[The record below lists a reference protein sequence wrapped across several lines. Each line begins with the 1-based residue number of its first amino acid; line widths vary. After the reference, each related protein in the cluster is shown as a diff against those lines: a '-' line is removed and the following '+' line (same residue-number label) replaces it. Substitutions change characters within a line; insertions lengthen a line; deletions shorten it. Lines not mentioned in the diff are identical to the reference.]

1 MVRWTGGGGKFTTK
15 AFWGVLEWGGGRHR
29 AGWMGSN
36 RVCAAGSTLSIPKNA
51 SQRRRCRGS
60 WRDGAWK
67 RRDCG
72 TGRARAKS
80 RKNTI
85 LPQNRLNT
93 RSGACLEAAH
103 AGPAARG
110 GAHGLCGSL
119 CQVVWHSGGGK
130 VAGALT
136 AQAGSTKIRLAGESY
151 EKYRRS
157 STFGQIFGFFF
168 CRESITFSEE
178 FSHCHCVCVC
188 VYVCVCVCVSGGAS
202 AC

>member
-1 MVRWTGGGGKFTTK
+1 MK
-15 AFWGVLEWGGGRHR
+15 WGSGRHR
-29 AGWMGSN
+29 AGWVGSS
-36 RVCAAGSTLSIPKNA
+36 RVCAAGSTLSTTKNA

-178 FSHCHCVCVC
+178 LSHCHLVVL
-188 VYVCVCVCVSGGAS
+188 VIIV
-202 AC
+202 

>member
-1 MVRWTGGGGKFTTK
+1 
-15 AFWGVLEWGGGRHR
+15 
-29 AGWMGSN
+29 
-36 RVCAAGSTLSIPKNA
+36 
-51 SQRRRCRGS
+51 
-60 WRDGAWK
+60 
-67 RRDCG
+67 
-72 TGRARAKS
+72 
-80 RKNTI
+80 
-85 LPQNRLNT
+85 
-93 RSGACLEAAH
+93 LEAAH

-178 FSHCHCVCVC
+178 LYPCHTHAHTRTHTHTRTHARTQTHTRDD
-188 VYVCVCVCVSGGAS
+188 SEIILRKK
-202 AC
+202 

>member
-168 CRESITFSEE
+168 CRESIAFSEE
-178 FSHCHCVCVC
+178 LSHCHLPR
-188 VYVCVCVCVSGGAS
+188 
-202 AC
+202 